1 MPKVIENP
9 RDRLVAEARE
19 QVCRAGYSGM
29 TIHSVAGACGLGIGT
44 VYNYFPSKDA
54 LMAAVMLEDWERC
67 MEQIRNAATEAND
80 PQPVLRTIDQQLRL
94 YALEHQ
100 ALFHDT
106 DAASNYAHAASRYH
120 DKLRTQLASPL
131 RKFCTDDFTAEFIA
145 ESLLTWTIAG
155 RPFEEICSILE
166 KLF

>member
-19 QVCRAGYSGM
+19 QV
-29 TIHSVAGACGLGIGT
+29 
-44 VYNYFPSKDA
+44 
-54 LMAAVMLEDWERC
+54 
-67 MEQIRNAATEAND
+67 
-80 PQPVLRTIDQQLRL
+80 
-94 YALEHQ
+94 
-100 ALFHDT
+100 
-106 DAASNYAHAASRYH
+106 
-120 DKLRTQLASPL
+120 
-131 RKFCTDDFTAEFIA
+131 CTDDFTAEFIA